1 MLYGTPQAGN
11 NPDATKNI
19 AALEPGSQLILLD
32 GTETIASGSKSVA
45 FSLAFHEAGGFPV
58 TFNVTGCPG
67 GSTIDVQVAADDV
80 EAEYTTTATIGLTAA
95 GNGAYTDAGASPYRR
110 LSVTTLV
117 GGDVPK
123 AKVTR

>member
-19 AALEPGSQLILLD
+19 AALQPGAQLVLLD
-32 GTETIASGSKSVA
+32 GTEAVASGSKSVA

-58 TFNVTGCPG
+58 TFNLTGCPG
-67 GSTIDVQVAADDV
+67 GSTIDIQVAADDV
-80 EAEYTTTATIGLTAA
+80 EAEYTTIATIGLTA
-95 GNGAYTDAGASPYRR
+95 GNGAYTDGGASPYRR
-110 LSVTTLV
+110 VSVTALV

-123 AKVTR
+123 MKVAR